1 MKWRA
6 SLRAVL
12 SAFFGV
18 RRAATVHEDE
28 KLPVW
33 LLIVTAVLLAAVFI
47 GGLLLIVN
55 LVV

>member
-18 RRAATVHEDE
+18 RRVATVHEDE